1 MKYYKVKIG
10 YGKDDFISVDE
21 TELQRAIF
29 AQGSGK
35 VAVFREGTVGGNHI
49 MAIIPDYQR
58 EMGWARDYQLT
69 GEDYDYIGRKT
80 RREYEN
86 FLLDTRQKIQE
97 LTGGKLTEERRLH
110 E

>member
-1 MKYYKVKIG
+1 MKYYRVKIG

-21 TELQRAIF
+21 TELERAIF

-35 VAVFREGTVGGNHI
+35 VGVFKEGTVGGNHI

-58 EMGWARDYQLT
+58 LMGWGRDYQLT
-69 GEDYDYIGRKT
+69 GEDYDYVGKKE
-80 RREYEN
+80 RREHEN
-86 FLLDTRQKIQE
+86 FLIETKHKIEQID
-97 LTGGKLTEERRLH
+97 GLTETRKLH